1 MGKVESWPSC
11 VTGDTICTSCFF
23 RLKFPSLPSNKHL
36 IFSKPLSLLL
46 FLGSIKKRMVKG
58 IADNVTYNIKKAISS
73 LFIVSSK
80 NLPAIR
86 QLVTM
91 LKGFPGGSVLKLL
104 PANTGNTGSIVG
116 WEDPLEEEMATHS
129 RIPAWE
135 IPWTEEPGRLQFIGS
150 QRVGHDLATKQQQSC
165 LKCTIKKL
173 FCVCVCVREKLVK

>member
-1 MGKVESWPSC
+1 MGKVKSWPSC
-11 VTGDTICTSCFF
+11 VTGHTICTSCFF

-58 IADNVTYNIKKAISS
+58 IPDSVTYNIKKAISS

-104 PANTGNTGSIVG
+104 PANTGNTGSIRG
-116 WEDPLEEEMATHS
+116 LGRS
-129 RIPAWE
+129 
-135 IPWTEEPGRLQFIGS
+135 PGGGNGNPFQ
-150 QRVGHDLATKQQQSC
+150 DSC
-165 LKCTIKKL
+165 LGNLMDRGTWQATVHRVAKSWT
-173 FCVCVCVREKLVK
+173 